1 MPEEKN
7 EKVIELDYLETP
19 KGPVARFDGVKQL
32 AELIVEVYEEIEKLN
47 AKLNSISREEKA
59 PQGFEEKLRDIEN
72 QLTIL
77 SDDMR
82 EVLNA
87 LGELSATVAQ
97 IRKALKL

>member
-7 EKVIELDYLETP
+7 EKVIELDFLETP
-19 KGPVARFDGVKQL
+19 KGPVARFEGVRQL
-32 AELIVEVYEEIEKLN
+32 AELIVEVFEEIEKVN
-47 AKLNSISREEKA
+47 AKINSLTREEKT
-59 PQGFEEKLRDIEN
+59 PEGFEKKLKDIED

-97 IRKALKL
+97 MKKALKL